1 MTSRI
6 NDVNKYFVRTDW
18 QWEKDHRKIVG
29 EKDRRIK
36 ALETTID
43 NMQAQL
49 RAHKNYT
56 GVLQEQVTLLR
67 QQIQEKD
74 TAIQEKDAE
83 IKRLR
88 QACDFIHDDV
98 SRFTP
103 AVNVYTVNT
112 AEGPYWYESVGK
124 TKQMKAQITELN
136 RTIQELRRDNESLQ
150 QRFDATVSKLETEQ
164 HLRQKF
170 HDEKVKENRI
180 NSNLNRTIRQLTQ
193 QNADLKIQL
202 QHYKNQ

>member
-29 EKDRRIK
+29 EKDRRIT
-36 ALETTID
+36 ALQTRIEHMT
-43 NMQAQL
+43 AQL
-49 RAHKNYT
+49 RAHEKKT

-103 AVNVYTVNT
+103 
-112 AEGPYWYESVGK
+112 
-124 TKQMKAQITELN
+124 
-136 RTIQELRRDNESLQ
+136 
-150 QRFDATVSKLETEQ
+150 
-164 HLRQKF
+164 H
-170 HDEKVKENRI
+170 
-180 NSNLNRTIRQLTQ
+180 
-193 QNADLKIQL
+193 
-202 QHYKNQ
+202 